1 MLITYD
7 GTKGKGPKKKRLQQA
22 KYKMC
27 DLGAAKK
34 FRAIEIERGQDRSI
48 SIYQRKYI
56 DTILKRFGQQDVKSA
71 KMPLDHQVDLANT
84 DCKDKIA
91 NHKEYL
97 SIIGSLMHQE
107 KIKKLSLHVSKND
120 LHR

>member
-1 MLITYD
+1 
-7 GTKGKGPKKKRLQQA
+7 
-22 KYKMC
+22 MC

-34 FRAIEIERGQDRSI
+34 FLAIEIERGQDRSI

-71 KMPLDHQVDLANT
+71 KMPLDHQVDLVNT

-91 NHKEYL
+91 NNKEYL

-107 KIKKLSLHVSKND
+107 KIKKLSLHVGKND